1 MNIFFKKL
9 LHYTRILLKDNSFT
23 DKNLS
28 GGSKF
33 IYRLKQ
39 IDNDGAFA
47 YSDEVNVEILP
58 KKFELYQN
66 YPNPF
71 NPVTNIK
78 FNLSHN
84 SKIRIDVYNI
94 IGQHVATIIDKE
106 IEAGF
111 YNIPFDGS
119 SLSSGV
125 YIYRIQAQEFSQAKK
140 MLLVK

>member
-1 MNIFFKKL
+1 VNIFFKKL

-47 YSDEVNVEILP
+47 YSDEVDVLP
-58 KKFELYQN
+58 EKFELYQN

>member
-1 MNIFFKKL
+1 VNIFFKKL

-47 YSDEVNVEILP
+47 YSDEVEVEILP
-58 KKFELYQN
+58 EKFELYQN

-84 SKIRIDVYNI
+84 SKIRIDVRSARCNDY
-94 IGQHVATIIDKE
+94 
-106 IEAGF
+106 
-111 YNIPFDGS
+111 
-119 SLSSGV
+119 
-125 YIYRIQAQEFSQAKK
+125 
-140 MLLVK
+140 